1 MGQSH
6 EGVVFIAGADDG
18 LDGSDD
24 AVFFV
29 NFAVLLTAQAD
40 RVNVI
45 LLGEAV
51 RLARTRHDDSDA
63 AIEAIFFIGYID
75 SVVDEGTQEVAFT
88 ELQDTDGMFCF
99 CIKFTYV
106 FHRLPSVYI

>member
-75 SVVDEGTQEVAFT
+75 SVVDKGPKENAFT

-99 CIKFTYV
+99 CIKFIYV